1 MRTSPQLLASTL
13 ADHYQAC
20 SEAQA
25 ELDRALW
32 LTELDATLTR
42 RQAERVSDGAFAL
55 MGIGMLVVTLAAVCA
70 ACASLGGAL

>member
-1 MRTSPQLLASTL
+1 MNRAALPSTL
-13 ADHYQAC
+13 ADHYHAC

-32 LTELDATLTR
+32 VTELDHTLR
-42 RQAERVSDGAFAL
+42 ARAESRVSDGSFAL

-70 ACASLGGAL
+70 ACASLGGLS